1 MKHPRPNLKARV
13 VAKAAVFRDDKIL
26 LLHRASNASDPGTW
40 DLPGGHVE
48 EGETLVRAARRE
60 IQEETG
66 LHTRLGKMYYAD
78 VFGSFSKRGKI
89 RPTVG
94 VYFHCLSASPRV
106 PHLDPAEHADFAW
119 VSLADLQDYPTVP
132 HLVRAVQA
140 AFETKTVARSAAHR
154 RERTALPET
163 GWVGLPVPT

>member
-13 VAKAAVFRDDKIL
+13 VAKAAVFRNDRIL
-26 LLHRASNASDPGTW
+26 LLHRATTASDPGTW

-48 EGETLVRAARRE
+48 EGETLTRAARRE
-60 IQEETG
+60 IREETG
-66 LHTRLGKMYYAD
+66 LSIRLGKMYYAD

-94 VYFHCLSASPRV
+94 VYFHCVSASPRV

-119 VSLADLQDYPTVP
+119 VGLSDLRSYPTVP
-132 HLVRAVQA
+132 HLHRAVQA
-140 AFETKTVARSAAHR
+140 AFATKQLVRAQRGSSGRPTPV
-154 RERTALPET
+154 EV
-163 GWVGLPVPT
+163 GWIGLPVPT